1 MSRWRPSVEPLRGII
16 VPMVTPLTRPDEL
29 DIGGVERLVDRLL
42 ASGVH
47 GLFLLGTCGEGP
59 SLSGRLQRQLIE
71 SVCQLADGRVPVL
84 VGATDSSPAESTALA
99 RHAADAGASAIVLAP
114 PFYFP
119 LSQGELAAYIE
130 RQAAASPL
138 PLVLYNMPG
147 LTNITFEVEAVRR
160 LRDNPRI
167 VGLKDSGGD
176 VAHFR
181 RMHDL
186 TCGRGDW
193 SLLIGPEHLLAEAI
207 ELGAHGGVIGGANVW
222 PELFV
227 RIYDAAV
234 AGFVDE
240 LATLQS
246 NAARF
251 GHIYTVGPFS
261 AASVVKGLK
270 AALGILGV
278 CEPLVSPP
286 LGPLTASETGEIEKI
301 LQSLG
306 LTGAFD
312 PAIAAQQ
319 Q

>member
-1 MSRWRPSVEPLRGII
+1 MAIWRPNVDPLRGII
-16 VPMVTPLTRPDEL
+16 VPMVTPLAGPDEL
-29 DIGGVERLVDRLL
+29 DPGGVERLVDRLL
-42 ASGVH
+42 AGGVH

-59 SLSGRLQRQLIE
+59 SLSGRVRRELVDQVCRQV
-71 SVCQLADGRVPVL
+71 SGRIPVL
-84 VGATDSSPAESTALA
+84 VGVTDSSPAESTVLA
-99 RHAADAGASAIVLAP
+99 RHAADAGAAAIVLAP

-119 LSQGELAAYIE
+119 INQTELADHVE

-138 PLVLYNMPG
+138 PVVLYNMPG
-147 LTNITFEVEAVRR
+147 LTNVTFEPETVRR
-160 LRDNPRI
+160 LVDNRKI

-176 VAHFR
+176 IAAFR
-181 RMHDL
+181 QL
-186 TCGRGDW
+186 FEAGRGRSDW
-193 SLLIGPEHLLAEAI
+193 SLLVGPEHLLDEAI
-207 ELGAHGGVIGGANVW
+207 ELGAHGGVSGGANVW

-234 AGFVDE
+234 AGFADE

-270 AALGILGV
+270 AALAALGV
-278 CEPLVSPP
+278 CGPMVCPP
-286 LGPLTASETGEIEKI
+286 LGRSSAGEIREIHEI
-301 LQSLG
+301 LHSLG
-306 LTGAFD
+306 LTRAVN
-312 PAIAAQQ
+312 PAVAAQQ